1 MPTWI
6 RSFKAAAAVVVFG
19 LLWWLIGLV
28 VLVVGLYLMG
38 LNVLGGVGLAPLAP
52 GIVGFVGGALVAV
65 IGIAIMLVGFL
76 ASFLK
81 VVVEMLVDEVKHLR
95 I

>member
-6 RSFKAAAAVVVFG
+6 QSFKAAAAVVIFG

-28 VLVVGLYLMG
+28 VFVAGLLLMG
-38 LNVLGGVGLAPLAP
+38 VPVLTGVGPSPLAGITGFVLGAV
-52 GIVGFVGGALVAV
+52 VAV

-81 VVVEMLVDEVKHLR
+81 VVVEMIVDEVRSLR
-95 I
+95 M